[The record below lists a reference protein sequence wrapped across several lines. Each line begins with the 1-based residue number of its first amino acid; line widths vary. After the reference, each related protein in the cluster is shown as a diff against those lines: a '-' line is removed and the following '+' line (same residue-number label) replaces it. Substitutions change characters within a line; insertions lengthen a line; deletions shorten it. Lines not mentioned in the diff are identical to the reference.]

1 MLRVRVLALII
12 GVAAFVPP
20 AFASSGGPVVYTTY
34 TERAALATVNPDGT
48 NSRVLVL
55 GSDPAWSPS
64 GRWIAYTHDYT
75 EIWRVHPD
83 GSSAHRMVRL
93 RDREMR
99 EPAWSPNGR
108 WIAFSV
114 TWYTGSRGRGRAFG
128 SVRRQPRWV
137 REATPAP

>member
-1 MLRVRVLALII
+1 LRVRVLALII

-34 TERAALATVNPDGT
+34 TERAALATVNADGT

-64 GRWIAYTHDYT
+64 R
-75 EIWRVHPD
+75 
-83 GSSAHRMVRL
+83 
-93 RDREMR
+93 
-99 EPAWSPNGR
+99 R

-114 TWYTGSRGRGRAFG
+114 TWYSSHGLRTRSQ
-128 SVRRQPRWV
+128 SPP
-137 REATPAP
+137 PARSK